1 MKYILL
7 DSIRSM
13 QNVGAV
19 FRNCDGAGYDKI
31 FLTGYTPT
39 PPRNDI
45 KKTAIG
51 AENYID
57 WEYYKDPLEIIRK
70 LKNKGV
76 KIISVE
82 LTEDSVNYKKLGK
95 KYENEDICLVL
106 GNEINGV
113 NEKILQISDNIAI
126 IPMKGKKASL
136 NVSVACG
143 IVMYEFV
150 S

>member
-13 QNVGAV
+13 QNVWAV

-45 KKTAIG
+45 KKTAIW

-57 WEYYKDPLEIIRK
+57 WEYYKDPIDIILE
-70 LKNKGV
+70 LKNKWV

-82 LTEDSVNYKKLGK
+82 LTEDSVNYKELWK
-95 KYENEDICLVL
+95 KYSWEDVCLVL
-106 GNEINGV
+106 WNEINWV
-113 NEKILQISDNIAI
+113 DKKILQISDNIAI
-126 IPMKGKKASL
+126 IPMKWKKASL
-136 NVSVACG
+136 NVSVACW

>member
-13 QNVGAV
+13 QNVWAV
-19 FRNCDGAGYDKI
+19 FRNCDWAGYDKV

-45 KKTAIG
+45 KKTAIW

-57 WEYYKDPLEIIRK
+57 WEYYRDPLEAIEK
-70 LKNKGV
+70 LKNKWV

-82 LTEDSVNYKKLGK
+82 LTDDSVNYKTLWE
-95 KYENEDICLVL
+95 KYEGEDVCLVL
-106 GNEINGV
+106 WNELSWV
-113 NEKILQISDNIAI
+113 SKKILQISDDIAI
-126 IPMKGKKASL
+126 IPMNWKKASL